1 MHFNYTGVALPEP
14 GRIVNDIKEV
24 NGHFLMGMHANGP
37 TVYSTASKGNADTFP
52 PSTPLFSHFS
62 GDDKYIVSLGFVVDG
77 DGGAT
82 RNATRVLGALYG
94 AGAIPAL
101 DNNRVFAAWLQR
113 HVLFEVRRGRGGG
126 RFDAFPCV
134 VVMCV
139 CGHEYVGT
147 STSTSTSTSI
157 SGLLCEVDRRRL
169 TALHLYWYLVICR
182 YAHHVRVCACV

>member
-1 MHFNYTGVALPEP
+1 MWLIDYVIIPRQRSPVDSRTLSLVSSIFPPQAPLHFNYTGVALPEP
-14 GRIVNDIKEV
+14 GRIVNDIKFV

-37 TVYSTASKGNADTFP
+37 TTYSTASKGNADTFP

-113 HVLFEVRRGRGGG
+113 HVLFEVRRGRGG
-126 RFDAFPCV
+126 AS
-134 VVMCV
+134 
-139 CGHEYVGT
+139 
-147 STSTSTSTSI
+147 ST
-157 SGLLCEVDRRRL
+157 
-169 TALHLYWYLVICR
+169 HF
-182 YAHHVRVCACV
+182 RV

>member
-94 AGAIPAL
+94 AGAIHAL

-113 HVLFEVRRGRGGG
+113 HVLFEVRRGRGGAQV
-126 RFDAFPCV
+126 RRIS
-134 VVMCV
+134 MCSGNV
-139 CGHEYVGT
+139 CMWA
-147 STSTSTSTSI
+147 
-157 SGLLCEVDRRRL
+157 R
-169 TALHLYWYLVICR
+169 
-182 YAHHVRVCACV
+182 VRVLVLVRVLVGSYVR